1 MRISSRRFCPLVV
14 DDGIVVTENIFKMK
28 QRGTVDQD
36 QNYQQAIQLQNNII
50 KTLTKDN
57 SYVESL
63 IIEITAAMDRVS
75 SWDVA
80 RYYGAKE

>member
-1 MRISSRRFCPLVV
+1 
-14 DDGIVVTENIFKMK
+14 MK

-36 QNYQQAIQLQNNII
+36 HNYQQAIQLQNNII